1 MKKIFIIFIIV
12 FAGIIY
18 LTSCNND
25 DCVKMWHIEGQANGV
40 IIEINTDAKELSLQ
54 GYDFAGFGGE
64 IFQQY
69 FTGDFEAVA
78 NFKNFAAGSGGRT
91 YVNMVMYN
99 AEIPDTVLDTTAVL
113 CGITRNQIYAGV
125 GLSNFS
131 FKNTSGTNGSFRIK
145 KLGNSILSQTIVGT
159 DTAQVSINYPTNPIR
174 FGFRIGTINDS
185 LVSGISGIKITKFQV
200 IGANNVTLLG
210 DEFTCNSIQ
219 P

>member
-1 MKKIFIIFIIV
+1 MKNIAIIFSVV
-12 FAGIIY
+12 FAGI
-18 LTSCNND
+18 LFFTACNND

-69 FTGDFEAVA
+69 FTGDFEAIA

-91 YVNMVMYN
+91 YALMMMYN
-99 AEIPDTVLDTTAVL
+99 SEIPDTILDTTIVY
-113 CGITRNQIYAGV
+113 CGITRNYIYSGI
-125 GLSNFS
+125 GLNWTSG
-131 FKNTSGTNGSFRIK
+131 KNTNGNTGVFRIK
-145 KLGNSILSQTIVGT
+145 KFGNNLLAQTIVGT
-159 DTAQVSINYPTNPIR
+159 DTAQVAQNYAVNPIR
-174 FGFRIGTINDS
+174 FGFRIGTMGDS
-185 LVSGISGIKITKFQV
+185 VVTGISGIKITKFQV
-200 IGANNVTLLG
+200 IGSNNVTLLG